1 MGRRVGAER
10 VERELAAGRAAQA
23 AANAG
28 RARVCARRAAG
39 LGLKAWFQ
47 RRAAARGEAGS
58 WGGDALAQLK
68 RLQAEPGVPE
78 AVRAAAA
85 RLTTKVDL
93 EHQLPFDDDPLED
106 AGLILRFVGE

>member
-1 MGRRVGAER
+1 
-10 VERELAAGRAAQA
+10 LAAGRAAQA
-23 AANAG
+23 AGNAG

-39 LGLKAWFQ
+39 LGIRAWFQ
-47 RRAAARGEAGS
+47 RRAAARADGAAGG
-58 WGGDALAQLK
+58 WGGDALAQLR
-68 RLQAEPGVPE
+68 RLQAEPAAPE
-78 AVRAAAA
+78 AVRAAAE